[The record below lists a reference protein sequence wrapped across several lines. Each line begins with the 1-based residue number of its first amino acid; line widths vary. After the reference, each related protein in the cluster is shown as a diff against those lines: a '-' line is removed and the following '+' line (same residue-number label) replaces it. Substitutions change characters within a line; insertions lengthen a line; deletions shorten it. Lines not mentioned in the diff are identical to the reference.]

1 MAYIQNGIGYTLK
14 CDKCGTLLHRKGKD
28 KPFLSL
34 DINELDSIAKE
45 YGWLINKRVH
55 KCTKFYLYK
64 ITIMTESDLKYWK
77 AVLNGVVPEH
87 LVTPEVVALRDQQNK
102 MLSLMAKKNADY
114 GNAFNKGCDKLGY
127 RYGLARMYDKANRLV
142 HLIEDDFQGYSNP
155 NVEDESMFDTIQD
168 LGNYCNMLLAWQ
180 ASNDGHEPTIPST
193 GRVETVFIDIS
204 NLVKTDKLILI
215 EETSKKDVTNEII
228 SAYGFEHLCKDKDGY
243 VYNLSADDKEIPVTS
258 EHKENIVAISHED
271 YEAGKDF
278 VKRKK

>member
-1 MAYIQNGIGYTLK
+1 
-14 CDKCGTLLHRKGKD
+14 
-28 KPFLSL
+28 
-34 DINELDSIAKE
+34 
-45 YGWLINKRVH
+45 
-55 KCTKFYLYK
+55 
-64 ITIMTESDLKYWK
+64 MTESDLKYWK

-102 MLSLMAKKNADY
+102 MLNLMAKKNADY

-142 HLIEDDFQGYSNP
+142 HLIEDDFNGYYKP
-155 NVEDESMFDTIQD
+155 NVEDETMFDTVQD
-168 LGNYCNMLLAWQ
+168 LGNYCNMLLSWL
-180 ASNDGHEPTIPST
+180 STTVEGEPTIPST
-193 GRVETVFIDIS
+193 GRVESTFIDIS
-204 NLVKTDKLILI
+204 TLVKTDKLILI
-215 EETSKKDVTNEII
+215 EETSKRDVTNEII

-278 VKRKK
+278 VKHKK